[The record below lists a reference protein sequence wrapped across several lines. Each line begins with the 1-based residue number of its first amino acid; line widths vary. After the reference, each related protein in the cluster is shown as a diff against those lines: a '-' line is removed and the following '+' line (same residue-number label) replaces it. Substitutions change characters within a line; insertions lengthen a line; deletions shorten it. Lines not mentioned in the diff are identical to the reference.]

1 MPSSTEITTT
11 QLARLVGTPDAPV
24 LLDVRIDE
32 DFAEDPFLLPAAIRV
47 PFDRIE
53 MALPLLNDGRAV
65 IYCQKGFKISQG
77 AAALL
82 RLEGVEAE
90 TLQGGQFAWRDAKL
104 PVVRA
109 DAVPFGEDGTT
120 LWVTRQ
126 RPKIDRI
133 ASPWLIRRFV
143 DPRARFIFVAADQV
157 MNVAERFGAT
167 AFDVEDAPFGHD
179 GERCTFDAMLSAFG
193 LDHAPLSH
201 MARIIRAADTGRP
214 GDEPQAE
221 GLLAL
226 SFGLSRM
233 HRDDN
238 EQLEAGLAL
247 YDALY
252 RWARDATGEQHDH

>member
-1 MPSSTEITTT
+1 MPSPTEITTT
-11 QLARLVGTPDAPV
+11 QLARLIGTPDAPV

-47 PFDRIE
+47 PFTEIE
-53 MALPLLNDGRAV
+53 TALPLLEGRKAI

-82 RLEGVEAE
+82 RIAGAEAE
-90 TLQGGQFAWRDAKL
+90 TLQGGQFAWRDAGL
-104 PVVRA
+104 PMVRA
-109 DAVPFGEDGTT
+109 EAVPFADDGTT

-133 ASPWLIRRFV
+133 ACPWLIRRFV
-143 DPRARFIFVAADQV
+143 DPRARFMFVAADQV
-157 MNVAERFGAT
+157 MNVAERFSAT
-167 AFDVEDAPFGHD
+167 AFDVDGAPFGHD
-179 GERCTFDAMLSAFG
+179 GDKCTFDAMLAGFG
-193 LDHAPLSH
+193 LDHPPLAH
-201 MARIIRAADTGRP
+201 MASIIRAADTGKP
-214 GDEPQAE
+214 QNEPQAE

-226 SFGLSRM
+226 SLGLSRM
-233 HRDDN
+233 QEDDN
-238 EQLEAGLAL
+238 AQLEAGLTI